1 MIDYHQDESQITVTI
16 PVSGIAELH
25 SYQKGIMGLLS
36 LVDLENCDEDVQ
48 ENLSYVYKLMNHLL
62 LDDQFLEHV
71 DLLMSKNGQ
80 GVKVNR

>member
-1 MIDYHQDESQITVTI
+1 MISYNLDKSQIKLTI